1 MSKTPTAFINKISF
15 KYYALKVQKF
25 IAALLHLT
33 LVFGIVGVLLF
44 YIDVSRDL
52 IIWRAFYISVPMYQ
66 KIIGSKYFQ
75 DKYKH
80 GCMDQTTYAS
90 IVNTYKLHMD
100 WAILLIFMIVIFAV
114 WYIYRYY
121 TTRRGYGSLLY
132 VRLYGLFVLILVF
145 LCFYDS
151 FFANVIKDFDTYQIL
166 HGWPSFDT
174 QVPFY
179 KYFVHS
185 EFLQH
190 FRTWIGYG
198 NIFFIPE
205 SYHKYTFAYDIP
217 KLDKE
222 NLWGFHGLPKE
233 LYAERLRTIVNEE
246 IFPDLREV
254 VICKNNVAY
263 YNNKYQIVN
272 LYELDFLP
280 AEIRKLLSPE
290 VFGEYSFGLALACIV
305 FIIAMILSALYLLN
319 FLTSVSAKDA
329 EKLSPYECGFDPM
342 HTNARIKFDVLYWI
356 IGILYLIFDLEI
368 IFIFPLATIL
378 QTLQSP
384 VALLAYLFFMI
395 ILTLG
400 FIYEWKK
407 GALKL
412 KAVTT

>member
-1 MSKTPTAFINKISF
+1 
-15 KYYALKVQKF
+15 
-25 IAALLHLT
+25 
-33 LVFGIVGVLLF
+33 
-44 YIDVSRDL
+44 
-52 IIWRAFYISVPMYQ
+52 
-66 KIIGSKYFQ
+66 
-75 DKYKH
+75 
-80 GCMDQTTYAS
+80 
-90 IVNTYKLHMD
+90 
-100 WAILLIFMIVIFAV
+100 
-114 WYIYRYY
+114 
-121 TTRRGYGSLLY
+121 
-132 VRLYGLFVLILVF
+132 
-145 LCFYDS
+145 
-151 FFANVIKDFDTYQIL
+151 
-166 HGWPSFDT
+166 
-174 QVPFY
+174 
-179 KYFVHS
+179 
-185 EFLQH
+185 
-190 FRTWIGYG
+190 
-198 NIFFIPE
+198 
-205 SYHKYTFAYDIP
+205 
-217 KLDKE
+217 
-222 NLWGFHGLPKE
+222 
-233 LYAERLRTIVNEE
+233 
-246 IFPDLREV
+246 LREV
-254 VICKNNVAY
+254 TICKNNVAY

-305 FIIAMILSALYLLN
+305 FIIAIILSALYLLN